1 MPNYNKLQTVIGFN
15 MHQKYFLFNLIMKR
29 LPGRLIASQA
39 RKPTGWMGKVLMTAA
54 FDQGNAR
61 LNDFIF
67 DHLKLTPTDQ
77 ILEIGFGSG
86 QLFQKILKVVT
97 GTKVCGV
104 DFSNDMV
111 TRLQKHLRKS
121 KNFDQNFELKQGEVS
136 ALPYAENTFDKICS
150 ANTLYFWPKPLED
163 AKQILKVLKPGGVL
177 LLGFRV
183 RAQME
188 KIPFIQHGFTI
199 YSPEE
204 VQKLLLEAGFKSVEI
219 LSRKEAAGFDS
230 YIALAKK

>member
-1 MPNYNKLQTVIGFN
+1 MPNYNKLQSVLGFT
-15 MHQKYFLFNLIMKR
+15 MK
-29 LPGRLIASQA
+29 LKHLVMSLLMKCLSGKFIASQA
-39 RKPTGWMGKVLMTAA
+39 RKPTGWVGKFLMTAA

-67 DHLKLTPTDQ
+67 ENLKLTPTDQ
-77 ILEIGFGSG
+77 VLEIGFGSG
-86 QLFQKILKVVT
+86 QLFRKILKVVT
-97 GTKVCGV
+97 EMKVFGV

-111 TRLQKHLRKS
+111 TRLQKHLKGL
-121 KNFDQNFELKQGEVS
+121 KNFELKQGEVS
-136 ALPYAENTFDKICS
+136 ALPYVENTFDKICS

-163 AKQILKVLKPGGVL
+163 AKQILRVLKPGGVL

-219 LSRKEAAGFDS
+219 LSRQEAAGFDS
-230 YIALAKK
+230 YIAVAKK